1 MDRNPRDEAE
11 DRRSIMQKTINFDDF
26 LVKTIK
32 EVLENVF
39 DKNTALTLLQYTL
52 LQYIGENDKG
62 KLDTQVQCF
71 SDSLHKILGN
81 GATIVEDLILE
92 NLFSKLNVELKWRK
106 DYAFSDQVRFLRK
119 EARI

>member
-1 MDRNPRDEAE
+1 
-11 DRRSIMQKTINFDDF
+11 MQKTINFDDF
-26 LVKTIK
+26 LVNTIK

-52 LQYIGENDKG
+52 LHYIGENDKE

-92 NLFSKLNVELKWRK
+92 NLFSKLNMELKWRK
-106 DYAFSDQVRFLRK
+106 DYTFSDQVRFLRK
-119 EARI
+119 EAGIQCQLGQ

>member
-1 MDRNPRDEAE
+1 
-11 DRRSIMQKTINFDDF
+11 MQKTINFDDI

-62 KLDTQVQCF
+62 KFDTRVQCF

-81 GATIVEDLILE
+81 GATIIEDLILE

-106 DYAFSDQVRFLRK
+106 DYAFVDYVHLLSK
-119 EARI
+119 EAGI